1 VVLVLW
7 YKDAL
12 GKPIYS
18 FDLREKGGEV
28 IPAMESHGR
37 SQYFKLFFA
46 KNIFLHVYVLA

>member
-18 FDLREKGGEV
+18 FDLRERGGEV

-37 SQYFKLFFA
+37 SHFLKFFSV
-46 KNIFLHVYVLA
+46 KNI

>member
-37 SQYFKLFFA
+37 SQSFNYFMPKIYYP
-46 KNIFLHVYVLA
+46 KC